1 VVESELNRNNRGP
14 EINQPERKIPF
25 RKTSEKLRHAMNSI
39 LKKLLTLAIAGALLA
54 ACNEAHV
61 GDAIVDVPAVDPY
74 GNELGSIQFP
84 VSCNE
89 QAIPMME
96 RSLALL
102 HHMTYTGAE
111 AEFSR
116 AIKADPQCALA
127 YWGVAMSY
135 IHPLWNDPPSEER
148 LVKGLELLRQAESI
162 ENKTEREAGYIDSAL
177 AYYDGALGRRE
188 AESLVLFRD
197 AWEVV
202 YRQNPADIEAAAF
215 YSLSLKA
222 AADKTDQTQK
232 DSAMSGAIAEQILS
246 LVPDH
251 PAGHHYIIHAYDSP
265 SFAEQALAVA
275 RNYSEVAPEVPHAL
289 HMPTHIFTRLG
300 YWDDSIAMNV
310 RSAVAAEGSSGGE
323 FVSSQMLHAQD
334 YLVYAHLQKGNE
346 SLAQEVLTSAA
357 QLQGPWDNNARGA
370 AAYALA
376 AMPARYALER
386 RDWAAAA
393 QNAARSPET
402 FPWSDGFVAFE
413 AISWFGRGLGAAM
426 NNEVD
431 TAQESIAELQR
442 IKDLLDRKDD
452 AYWSGQVAIQLKSIE
467 AWIAYNT
474 GETGRGL
481 ELMGEAASLEN
492 QTFKHPITPGE
503 ILPANELYGDMLLSA
518 GNPEAALLAYRSSLE
533 RSPNRFNSL
542 YGAAMAADAM
552 GDTEAAASYFGQ
564 LVEMTKGSVVDWPR
578 LKTARDYLALR

>member
-1 VVESELNRNNRGP
+1 
-14 EINQPERKIPF
+14 
-25 RKTSEKLRHAMNSI
+25 MNSI
-39 LKKLLTLAIAGALLA
+39 LKKLLTLAITGALLT
-54 ACNEAHV
+54 ACNEAPV
-61 GDAIVDVPAVDPY
+61 GEAVVDLPAIDPY

-89 QAIPMME
+89 QATPMME

-197 AWEVV
+197 AWEEV

-275 RNYSEVAPEVPHAL
+275 RSYSEVAPEVPHAL

-310 RSAVAAEGSSGGE
+310 RSAVAAQGSTGGE

-357 QLQGPWDNNARGA
+357 QLQGPWDKNARGA

-426 NNEVD
+426 NNEVE

-442 IKDLLDRKDD
+442 IKELLDRKDD
-452 AYWSGQVAIQLKSIE
+452 TYWSGQVAIQLKSIE
-467 AWIAYNT
+467 AWMAYKT

-481 ELMGEAASLEN
+481 ELMSEAASLEN

-503 ILPANELYGDMLLSA
+503 ILPANELYGDMLLNA

-542 YGAAMAADAM
+542 YGAAMAADAL

>member
-1 VVESELNRNNRGP
+1 MYPMTKTLLSLVGAVLLLVACKQEPGSKAVVE
-14 EINQPERKIPF
+14 QPVI
-25 RKTSEKLRHAMNSI
+25 
-39 LKKLLTLAIAGALLA
+39 
-54 ACNEAHV
+54 
-61 GDAIVDVPAVDPY
+61 DPY

-84 VSCNE
+84 VSCNDR
-89 QAIPMME
+89 ATPIME

-135 IHPLWNDPPSEER
+135 VHPLWNDPPSDKR
-148 LVKGLELLRQAESI
+148 LVKGLELLRKAKSI
-162 ENKTEREAGYIDSAL
+162 DNKTGRETGYINSAL
-177 AYYDGALGRRE
+177 AYYDGALDRRE

-197 AWEVV
+197 AWEKV
-202 YRQNPADIEAAAF
+202 YRQNPDDIEAAAF
-215 YSLSLKA
+215 YSLALKA
-222 AADKTDQTQK
+222 AADKSDQTQK
-232 DSAMSGAIAEQILS
+232 DSAMSGAIAEQILT

-251 PAGHHYIIHAYDSP
+251 PAAHHYIIHAYDSP
-265 SFAEQALAVA
+265 SFAGQALAVA

-310 RSAVAAEGSSGGE
+310 RSAVAAESSTDGE

-346 SLAQEVLTSAA
+346 SGAREVLASAA
-357 QLQGPWDNNARGA
+357 QLKGPWDKNARGA

-386 RDWAAAA
+386 RDWNAAA
-393 QNAARSPET
+393 QNEARSPSG
-402 FPWSDGFVAFE
+402 FPWVDGFVAFE
-413 AISWFGRGLGAAM
+413 AISWFGRGLGAALSD
-426 NNEVD
+426 EPD

-442 IKDLLDRKDD
+442 IKRILDQKSDV
-452 AYWSGQVAIQLKSIE
+452 YWSGQVTIQLKSIE
-467 AWIAYNT
+467 AWLAYNS
-474 GETGRGL
+474 GETSQGL
-481 ELMGEAASLEN
+481 ELMREVAELED

-503 ILPANELYGDMLLSA
+503 ILPANELYGDMLLDA
-518 GNPEAALLAYRSSLE
+518 GNPRAALVAYQSSME

-542 YGAAMAADAM
+542 YGAAMAADAL
-552 GDTEAAASYFGQ
+552 GDTETATGYFGQ
-564 LVEMTKGSVVDWPR
+564 LVEMTKGTTADWPR
-578 LKTARDYLALR
+578 IKTAREYLAMQ

>member
-1 VVESELNRNNRGP
+1 MYP
-14 EINQPERKIPF
+14 TI
-25 RKTSEKLRHAMNSI
+25 
-39 LKKLLTLAIAGALLA
+39 KKLLFLTTVGALLT
-54 ACNEAHV
+54 ACNEAPV
-61 GDAIVDVPAVDPY
+61 GEAIVDQPTIDPY

-89 QAIPMME
+89 RATPMME

-135 IHPLWNDPPSEER
+135 VHPLWNDPPSEER

-162 ENKTEREAGYIDSAL
+162 ENKTEREAGYINSAL

-197 AWEVV
+197 AWEEV
-202 YRQNPADIEAAAF
+202 YRQNPEDIEAAAF
-215 YSLSLKA
+215 YSLALKA
-222 AADKTDQTQK
+222 AADKSDKTEK
-232 DSAMSGAIAEQILS
+232 DAAMSGAIAEQILTQ
-246 LVPDH
+246 VPDH

-265 SFAEQALAVA
+265 SFADQALAVA

-300 YWDDSIAMNV
+300 YWNDSIAMNV
-310 RSAVAAEGSSGGE
+310 RSAVAAEDSTGGE

-346 SLAQEVLTSAA
+346 SAAREVLASAA

-376 AMPARYALER
+376 AMPARFALER

-393 QNAARSPET
+393 QNPARSPDT

-413 AISWFGRGLGAAM
+413 AISWFGRGLGAAL
-426 NNEVD
+426 NNEFD
-431 TAQESIAELQR
+431 TAQESLVELQR
-442 IKDLLDRKDD
+442 IKDLLDQNAD
-452 AYWSGQVAIQLKSIE
+452 AYWSGQVAIQMKSIE
-467 AWIAYNT
+467 GWLAYNS
-474 GETGRGL
+474 GETGQGL
-481 ELMGEAASLEN
+481 ELMGEAANLED

-503 ILPANELYGDMLLSA
+503 ILPANELYGDMLLDA
-518 GNPEAALLAYRSSLE
+518 GNPEAALVAYQSSME
-533 RSPNRFNSL
+533 RSPNRFNGL
-542 YGAAMAADAM
+542 YGAALAADAL
-552 GDTEAAASYFGQ
+552 GDTGTAASYFSQ
-564 LVEMTKGSVVDWPR
+564 LVEMTDGAVVDWPR
-578 LKTARDYLALR
+578 LETAREYIAIQ